1 MSGHTMQLADLISSG
16 LRTLGERVE
25 EEVRDSDA
33 ARAGN
38 LAWDLVKGE
47 AESRLREALKADP
60 LEFIVSAWSK
70 AQELKKYADPARYP
84 PDQSVVVHLG
94 EHKVNCTVH
103 PEIEVLFNGAPIRTL
118 KFTLELVAKFK
129 SAALTIRGGA
139 IRSVAPGACSARVA
153 IKYSG
158 VKLKEEETPEVRL
171 PGRLDLG
178 AGVPIG

>member
-16 LRTLGERVE
+16 LRTAGAKVE
-25 EEVRDSDA
+25 EEVRNSDA
-33 ARAGN
+33 AGAAS
-38 LAWDLVKGE
+38 LAWDLVRGE
-47 AESRLREALKADP
+47 AESRLKEALKADP

-70 AQELKKYADPARYP
+70 AQELKKYADPAKYP

-103 PEIEVLFNGAPIRTL
+103 PEIEILFNGAPICTL

-139 IRSVAPGACSARVA
+139 IRSVAPGVCSARVVL
-153 IKYSG
+153 KYSG
-158 VKLKEEETPEVRL
+158 ARLKEEETPDVRL

-178 AGVPIG
+178 AGLPIG